1 MGAEGALPPKQH
13 KRKQSMT
20 EQVPGSEPGTK
31 RRRAGMAP
39 ATTTENPAAVPAS
52 MHPPQGTAAK
62 GVSRQLDH
70 GPNEAI
76 ASGSASNVPSSETGS
91 TPATRPT
98 VHVCGYCEKRFRSP
112 GKLA

>member
-31 RRRAGMAP
+31 RSRAGKAP
-39 ATTTENPAAVPAS
+39 ASTVVPAS
-52 MHPPQGTAAK
+52 MHPPPGTAAK
-62 GVSRQLDH
+62 RVSRQLDH